1 LPFLENYFFKLFFL
15 RKGNR
20 KKMNKRTFILSAVMI
35 ALIALLYAAFGPALN
50 TAESK
55 TTTPGTI
62 KVCWGQTCAS
72 DAVTTVVTLHDA
84 AGNVMG
90 SCTITP
96 PNQCCTISGDF
107 PTGTYYF
114 TYYRPTGVS
123 DCRTGTFS
131 YTNGTDLRI
140 APICFCP

>member
-1 LPFLENYFFKLFFL
+1 
-15 RKGNR
+15 
-20 KKMNKRTFILSAVMI
+20 MNKRTLFFSAVMI
-35 ALIALLYAAFGPALN
+35 ALIALLYAAFGPAEN
-50 TAESK
+50 TAEAKSM
-55 TTTPGTI
+55 PIGTI

-72 DAVTTVVTLHDA
+72 EAVTTIVTLHDA

-96 PNQCCTISGDF
+96 PNVCCTITGDF

-114 TYYRPTGVS
+114 TYHRPTGVS
-123 DCRTGTFS
+123 DCRTGTFT